1 MLVLL
6 VSVLMLVWGCTSLLL
21 LGCESEMTSP
31 VFDEYLMLR
40 ALDLN
45 LHIFHQV
52 SNLLLGT
59 FYPNVFLNLKLT
71 TYKTISD

>member
-1 MLVLL
+1 MLMLL
-6 VSVLMLVWGCTSLLL
+6 VSVLVLVWGCISLLL

-31 VFDEYLMLR
+31 VFDEYLMLS

-59 FYPNVFLNLKLT
+59 FYLNVFLNLKLT